1 MKDAAVYYQ
10 KNQCYK
16 EASECYE
23 QIEEFDLAVKMYC
36 QEELYE
42 EAAKA
47 VERYL
52 SVMCWKI
59 ILFSISNLSI
69 IQLAL
74 YKVLMRIL
82 AGDFVLYKV
91 KFINWQ
97 NSHWGHDNMQ
107 NILLHS
113 QFARKLVWFS

>member
-23 QIEEFDLAVKMYC
+23 QIEEFDLAIKMYC

-52 SVMCWKI
+52 SILCWKI

-69 IQLAL
+69 IQLTL
-74 YKVLMRIL
+74 HKVVMRIL
-82 AGDFVLYKV
+82 AGDFALYEV
-91 KFINWQ
+91 KFINFVR
-97 NSHWGHDNMQ
+97 
-107 NILLHS
+107 ILTRVMITCAKHS
-113 QFARKLVWFS
+113 IAFTV